1 MTGRLPQL
9 LRQLHRWLDTEQHAG
24 RLRSDD
30 TTDPARIVTR
40 ATAELT
46 DAGHA
51 ANDLNRALDTAHQHL
66 SHLAATEPDRAHEPE
81 PSHTRRSA
89 VPSMRARAWRRPGRN
104 GWPPVGTFVAT
115 SGQVSWPPVGRNRCP
130 LTITRPEGTG
140 TGPTDVKRGLR
151 PLPSASTPLRCSTV
165 EASLG
170 GNHGPPTTVPSA
182 RLSTARCG
190 CPVWACSAIV
200 FTVGRP
206 ASRR

>member
-1 MTGRLPQL
+1 MTSIPSRPTVEHAASAAEAVRVLTHLTLGRHALSEPAELDLLVEELAIMTGRLPQL

-130 LTITRPEGTG
+130 LTPR
-140 TGPTDVKRGLR
+140 RG
-151 PLPSASTPLRCSTV
+151 
-165 EASLG
+165 E
-170 GNHGPPTTVPSA
+170 PPFLAQGSDA
-182 RLSTARCG
+182 
-190 CPVWACSAIV
+190 
-200 FTVGRP
+200 GRNE
-206 ASRR
+206 